1 MYIDYCNLR
10 RYPFMKKYLAI
21 ALAALLLVGSLT
33 SCISTNPDAIDDYT
47 PEVDYLV
54 TEQGTFYFEE
64 AEGETAIL
72 VKYNGKA
79 TKDDH
84 VKIPAT
90 WGDRTVTVIGKGA
103 FSGKTAIVGVD
114 IPATVTKIDY
124 QAFAGCTGLKEVV
137 LPDGLLE
144 IGKEAFANCS
154 SLASVTF
161 GKSLETV
168 DAYAFWK
175 CGALTTLSFPSTL
188 KTIGDGAFWM
198 CSGLNTVTF
207 PASMDKIGE
216 LAFYH
221 CYKLQDVVLPEGA
234 EMGDYI
240 FAVDEKDTGVETEA
254 PTAEPEA

>member
-1 MYIDYCNLR
+1 MR
-10 RYPFMKKYLAI
+10 RPANVSQTFVPSASSTYAI
-21 ALAALLLVGSLT
+21 PGFSLNQQ
-33 SCISTNPDAIDDYT
+33 I
-47 PEVDYLV
+47 V
-54 TEQGTFYFEE
+54 TQ
-64 AEGETAIL
+64 
-72 VKYNGKA
+72 
-79 TKDDH
+79 
-84 VKIPAT
+84 
-90 WGDRTVTVIGKGA
+90 
-103 FSGKTAIVGVD
+103 
-114 IPATVTKIDY
+114 
-124 QAFAGCTGLKEVV
+124 
-137 LPDGLLE
+137 
-144 IGKEAFANCS
+144 S

-240 FAVDEKDTGVETEA
+240 FAVDEENTGEETEA
-254 PTAEPEA
+254 PTEAE